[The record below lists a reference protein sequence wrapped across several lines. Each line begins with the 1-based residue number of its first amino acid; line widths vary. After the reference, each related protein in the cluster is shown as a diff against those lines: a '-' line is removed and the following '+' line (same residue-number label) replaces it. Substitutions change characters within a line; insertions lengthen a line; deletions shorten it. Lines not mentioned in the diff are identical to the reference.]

1 MNRRCDTNS
10 HALTRAAVRIT
21 VPMVCLLTAIAH
33 AQDDPAR
40 SPSPT
45 ATRDPTTVGS
55 ASCDMDGDGA
65 DETLTVYRVGEWSLA
80 HVSSNTVEWVSEAMK
95 LGPAQAAELQGD
107 EQCEF
112 VIEAESHRR
121 PGERTVY
128 VLAWRDGQP
137 HWLFR
142 MSDPGGSLQ
151 EWQIVRQPDDSHD
164 TLTVIVSDELGHCT
178 QRDLQWTGYAFR
190 GEMRGEIP
198 CPAQEIP

>member
-1 MNRRCDTNS
+1 VSTGRATNS
-10 HALTRAAVRIT
+10 HAATRATARII
-21 VPMVCLLTAIAH
+21 VPVVCLLAATAH
-33 AQDDPAR
+33 AQDDFAT
-40 SPSPT
+40 STSTT
-45 ATRDPTTVGS
+45 ATTAATIVGS

-65 DETLTVYRVGEWSLA
+65 NETLTVYRVGEWSLA

-95 LGPAQAAELQGD
+95 LGLPQAAELQGD
-107 EQCEF
+107 DQCEF

-128 VLAWRDGQP
+128 VLAWRDGQA

-151 EWQIVRQPDDSHD
+151 HWQVVRQPGGPHD

-198 CPAQEIP
+198 CPAQETP

>member
-1 MNRRCDTNS
+1 MNRGRDTTARNRIRGVAKPI
-10 HALTRAAVRIT
+10 ALAAYLAV
-21 VPMVCLLTAIAH
+21 AASH
-33 AQDDPAR
+33 AQDVPD
-40 SPSPT
+40 SPNS
-45 ATRDPTTVGS
+45 AAHFADANIVGS
-55 ASCDMDGDGA
+55 ATCDMDGDSA
-65 DETLTVYRVGEWSLA
+65 AETLTVYRVGEWSLA
-80 HVSSNTVEWVSEAMK
+80 HVSSDTVEWVSEAMK
-95 LGPAQAAELQGD
+95 LGLPQAAELQGD
-107 EQCEF
+107 DQCEF

-151 EWQIVRQPDDSHD
+151 EWQIVRQPDAPHD

>member
-1 MNRRCDTNS
+1 VSTGRATNS
-10 HALTRAAVRIT
+10 HAATRAAARIT
-21 VPMVCLLTAIAH
+21 VPMVCLLAATAH
-33 AQDDPAR
+33 AQDDFAT
-40 SPSPT
+40 SPST
-45 ATRDPTTVGS
+45 APATDADIVGF

-65 DETLTVYRVGEWSLA
+65 AEMLTVYRVGEWSLA
-80 HVSSNTVEWVSEAMK
+80 HVSSATVEWVSEAMK

-107 EQCEF
+107 ENCEF
-112 VIEAESHRR
+112 VVEAESHRR

-137 HWLFR
+137 DWLFR
-142 MSDPGGSLQ
+142 MSDPGGSLHHW
-151 EWQIVRQPDDSHD
+151 ELVRHPNGTHD
-164 TLTVIVSDELGHCT
+164 TLTVIVSDALGHCS